1 MIWQK
6 IIKRKI
12 DCLYQACLIVFG
24 VSNTQA
30 IVKLLK

>member
-6 IIKRKI
+6 IIQRKI
-12 DCLYQACLIVFG
+12 DCLYQACLIVSG

>member
-12 DCLYQACLIVFG
+12 DCLYQAYLTVSG
-24 VSNTQA
+24 VSNPQA